1 LPKTLHIDTGRE
13 MRGGQWQVL
22 YLLRGLAAQ
31 GHQATLLARPG
42 SALLDRARTEDVDA
56 RPLHLRDLLRLAPS
70 FDLVHAHDA
79 RSHTLA
85 SLLSTPLVV
94 SRRVAFPLR
103 RSILSRWKYSRPARY
118 IAVSNYVKRI
128 LVEAGLPGDRIEVVN
143 DGVPLPP
150 DPRYGNRT
158 RVIAIDSGDPGK
170 GKALILEAA
179 RRAKIGVLFS
189 KNLADDLAS
198 AAIFVYISDLE
209 GLGSAAL
216 LAMAAGVPVLA
227 SGVGGLPEI
236 VEDGATGLLT
246 ENTPEQISDKML
258 VMTRDPAALE
268 RWGRNARGHIEN
280 GFTTEHMTR
289 NTLQVYEK
297 VLG

>member
-22 YLLRGLAAQ
+22 YLLRGLAAH
-31 GHQATLLARPG
+31 GHKATLLARPG
-42 SALLDRARTEDVDA
+42 APLLDRARTEDLDA
-56 RPLHLRDLLRLAPS
+56 RPLRFRDLLRLSPS
-70 FDLVHAHDA
+70 FDLVHVHDSRA
-79 RSHTLA
+79 HTLA

-103 RSILSRWKYSRPARY
+103 RSLLSRWKYSRPARY

-128 LVEAGLPGDRIEVVN
+128 LVEAGLPCDRIEVAY

-150 DPRYGNRT
+150 APRYGNRT

-170 GKALILEAA
+170 GKALVLEAA
-179 RRAKIGVLFS
+179 RRAKIDVLFS
-189 KNLADDLAS
+189 KNLAEDLAG
-198 AAIFVYISDLE
+198 AAIFVYISGLE

-227 SGVGGLPEI
+227 SRVGGLPEI
-236 VEDGATGLLT
+236 VEDGTTGLLT

-268 RWGRNARGHIEN
+268 RWGRNGRGHIEN